1 MCMYVCMCIYV
12 MYGTL
17 TLNLTPVYK
26 GKRTEIFSN
35 IRVEKTSSVN
45 EKLRV
50 FGWSDVGVNKIF
62 VRCR

>member
-50 FGWSDVGVNKIF
+50 FG
-62 VRCR
+62 